1 METALSFHMVDND
14 MQEPQTKLRL
24 VCVMSSFHER
34 PCHLA
39 AVILFYYHGLACEQF
54 EIIPNKLALIKIYSN
69 KRFDAERLRGKT
81 PKIKYKVYVWF
92 RGT

>member
-1 METALSFHMVDND
+1 MFIDLPQRKQSCAIYHMETALSFHMVDND

-69 KRFDAERLRGKT
+69 KRCGET
-81 PKIKYKVYVWF
+81 
-92 RGT
+92 